1 MIDNPQW
8 LADELAEGI
17 ESGEIEVIT
26 ITAMEYDA
34 LQHRANQL
42 SELYKAVMAFANDME
57 SKGEKMYSDSAAAAM
72 VIKSHELKLLLKE
85 RGGE

>member
-26 ITAMEYDA
+26 ITAWEYDA
-34 LQHRANQL
+34 LLHRANQL
-42 SELYKAVMAFANDME
+42 SELYSVVHGLMRELARSDIHQTDILC
-57 SKGEKMYSDSAAAAM
+57 KMVDVDEAM
-72 VIKSHELKLLLKE
+72 RKVKDVQE
-85 RGGE
+85 

>member
-8 LADELAEGI
+8 LADELTESI

-26 ITAMEYDA
+26 IAALEYDT

-42 SELYKAVMAFANDME
+42 SELYSVVHGLMRELARSDIHQTDILC
-57 SKGEKMYSDSAAAAM
+57 KMCDVDEALRKVSGAQ
-72 VIKSHELKLLLKE
+72 E
-85 RGGE
+85 